1 MPCYHYVSYVTIR
14 LLCISSLLPCII
26 KPLPPITDWFCLSSS
41 ITMQLWLNSN
51 RCFFSTCSLKHLNI
65 NNNIWYLSSWSWWIC
80 QHMEILVRI
89 TCLIR
94 LFLKCSFIYKAVIP
108 VAVHCSVLITDA
120 LLFTFFSIRIFLHHS
135 SRGYA
140 NVSHSLPTYALYNHK
155 LDTVWFSS
163 SGSWVFIWTRVLLS
177 IAINNGN

>member
-1 MPCYHYVSYVTIR
+1 
-14 LLCISSLLPCII
+14 
-26 KPLPPITDWFCLSSS
+26 
-41 ITMQLWLNSN
+41 
-51 RCFFSTCSLKHLNI
+51 
-65 NNNIWYLSSWSWWIC
+65 
-80 QHMEILVRI
+80 
-89 TCLIR
+89 
-94 LFLKCSFIYKAVIP
+94 VIP